1 MADYRH
7 HVSGFFAHR
16 QEVNDVYDQLIGAGI
31 PGARIHTF
39 DKHTVLPAHKGSDSS
54 PKVLENVLVDGAI
67 GTVVGTGVG
76 ALIEVGL
83 IAANVTLF
91 AASPILA
98 PLVLMGW
105 GASMGAI
112 IGASAGAVEHAKP
125 LSNLVHDAVVS
136 GLLVV
141 VVETHS
147 EEETKI
153 TADIIKE
160 KVGDY
165 NDVAVK
171 T

>member
-1 MADYRH
+1 M
-7 HVSGFFAHR
+7 
-16 QEVNDVYDQLIGAGI
+16 
-31 PGARIHTF
+31 
-39 DKHTVLPAHKGSDSS
+39 
-54 PKVLENVLVDGAI
+54 
-67 GTVVGTGVG
+67 GTGVG

-105 GASMGAI
+105 GAGIGGI
-112 IGASAGAVEHAKP
+112 IGASAGAAEHAKP

-136 GLLVV
+136 GLLVI
-141 VVETHS
+141 VVETKS
-147 EEETKI
+147 EAET
-153 TADIIKE
+153 TAVAGIIKE

-171 T
+171 S

>member
-16 QEVNDVYDQLIGAGI
+16 EEVNDVYDKLISAGI
-31 PGARIHTF
+31 PSSRIHSF
-39 DKHTVLPAHKGSDSS
+39 DKHSVLPAHKAADSS
-54 PKVLENVLVDGAI
+54 SKVLENVLVDGAI

-91 AASPILA
+91 AASPLLA

-105 GASMGAI
+105 GAGIGGI
-112 IGASAGAVEHAKP
+112 IGASAGAAEHAKP

-141 VVETHS
+141 VVETRS
-147 EEETKI
+147 EEETRI
-153 TADIIKE
+153 AADIIKE

-171 T
+171 S